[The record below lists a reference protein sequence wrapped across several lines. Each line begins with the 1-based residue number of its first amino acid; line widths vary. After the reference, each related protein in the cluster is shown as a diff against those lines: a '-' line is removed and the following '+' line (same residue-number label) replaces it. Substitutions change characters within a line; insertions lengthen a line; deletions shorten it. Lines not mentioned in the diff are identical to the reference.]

1 MLEFILKI
9 QARDSKGLVSAIS
22 TTIANK
28 GYNIVKND
36 EFVDP
41 LKQRFFMR
49 LKIQKEIKPLNT
61 EIKEQEER
69 SLKTALFKAL
79 ENFSELLIGVI
90 LTHKKNIILL
100 ATKESHCLGDLL
112 LRVYGG
118 ELNAQ
123 ILGVISNHEI
133 LRPLVE
139 KFDIPYFYAPCVDQI
154 LHEKEVLEIIK
165 NLELKHKVST
175 DLLVL
180 AKYMRILSHDFTK
193 RYENQILNIH
203 HSFLPAFIGANPY
216 QQAFERGV
224 KVIGATAHFVNES
237 LDAGPIIIQDTLPI
251 NHNYSVEKMRLAGKD
266 IEKLVLAR
274 ALKLVL
280 EDRVFVHENKT
291 VVFWMPLDFSNL
303 NEESLKYQ
311 IKAEFF
317 KDKKFLYSGGKIDF
331 ILSYK
336 HRSNAI
342 LPILWGEAKRGNFDD
357 LDKAFTQ
364 LLLTIGQHR
373 LYTHHTPP
381 YLCAFD
387 AFRMEFIAFDDAITS
402 FFYQSGINF
411 SITPS
416 NHNTEG
422 FKHALNAFKAMCKS
436 HKFVFNFKTQSQ
448 ECKEFIKNN
457 LNSSHLLNKIPIDK
471 NNFFTIYQKWFEAVK
486 PTIDIDWEVAKTKGI
501 LDADYYLADLLS
513 DGDKTIIEKLQT
525 ILSSSY
531 YKLKRGVNELGKIDF
546 MEVGF
551 TDGQQAHQEFWNIY
565 KRPPKVEFQAFI
577 LERRDLLVPSDV
589 RERKGAFFTPRI
601 WVEKSQEYLAKALG
615 QDYQEDYIIWDCAG
629 GTGNLLNG
637 LTNKANCFLSTLDS
651 NDVAIVKE
659 LAATNK
665 LNLLENHVFQFDFLN
680 DDFNKAPKS
689 LQEILNDKEKRKK
702 LIIYINPPYAEA
714 TSAKTPSG
722 TGKNK
727 DLVARGNLIC
737 EKYKDE
743 LNKANNELFAQ
754 FFMRIYKE
762 LDGCIMASF
771 STLKYLNSSNFKKF
785 REVFK
790 AEFKGGFMVPA
801 DTFDNVKG
809 QFPIGFLVW
818 DTATP
823 PPLKPTN
830 ALNLEVFDSFGEFLG
845 YKTFKPIVD
854 KVKNIN
860 QYLKRYNI
868 NNSNILGFIDC
879 AGVDFQN
886 NNFVNLA
893 NNKNPK
899 RNITFFGLT
908 PTNLLIGAIYFSI
921 RHCIKATW
929 QNDRDQFYAPYDDA
943 FQDDS
948 EFKNNCLTFM
958 LFHAQNRITTTQ
970 GTNHFIPFSETE
982 VKAEGRYSS
991 HALLDFLKGKIK
1003 EEGDSL
1009 FLNAKK
1015 ENKPLEFSQSASKV
1029 FDAGREIYRYY
1040 HTQASTN
1047 RLYNANASLYD
1058 IKEFFQ
1064 GRNAQGKLNLP
1075 AKAKDEYYKQL
1086 YANLQDALKDLAKEI
1101 QPKVY
1106 EYGFLRE

>member
-1 MLEFILKI
+1 
-9 QARDSKGLVSAIS
+9 
-22 TTIANK
+22 
-28 GYNIVKND
+28 
-36 EFVDP
+36 
-41 LKQRFFMR
+41 
-49 LKIQKEIKPLNT
+49 
-61 EIKEQEER
+61 
-69 SLKTALFKAL
+69 
-79 ENFSELLIGVI
+79 
-90 LTHKKNIILL
+90 
-100 ATKESHCLGDLL
+100 
-112 LRVYGG
+112 
-118 ELNAQ
+118 
-123 ILGVISNHEI
+123 
-133 LRPLVE
+133 
-139 KFDIPYFYAPCVDQI
+139 
-154 LHEKEVLEIIK
+154 
-165 NLELKHKVST
+165 
-175 DLLVL
+175 
-180 AKYMRILSHDFTK
+180 
-193 RYENQILNIH
+193 
-203 HSFLPAFIGANPY
+203 
-216 QQAFERGV
+216 
-224 KVIGATAHFVNES
+224 
-237 LDAGPIIIQDTLPI
+237 
-251 NHNYSVEKMRLAGKD
+251 
-266 IEKLVLAR
+266 
-274 ALKLVL
+274 
-280 EDRVFVHENKT
+280 
-291 VVFWMPLDFSNL
+291 MPLDFSNL
-303 NEESLKYQ
+303 KEEPLKSQ
-311 IKAEFF
+311 IKDEFF
-317 KDKKFLYSGGKIDF
+317 KDKKFLYSGDKIDF
-331 ILSYK
+331 MLSYK
-336 HRSNAI
+336 HPNAT
-342 LPILWGEAKRGNFDD
+342 LPILWGEAKRGDFDD

-364 LLLTIGQHR
+364 LLLTIGKHK

-381 YLCAFD
+381 YLCTFN
-387 AFRMEFIAFDDAITS
+387 AFRMEFIAFNDTITN
-402 FFYQSGINF
+402 FFYESGINF

-422 FKHALNAFKAMCKS
+422 FKHALNAFKAKCKS
-436 HKFVFNFKTQSQ
+436 HKFVFDFKTQSQ
-448 ECKEFIKNN
+448 ECKEFIENN
-457 LNSSHLLNKIPIDK
+457 LNSSHLLNKIQIDK

-486 PTIDIDWEVAKTKGI
+486 PTIDIDWEMAKTKGI

-551 TDGQQAHQEFWNIY
+551 TDGQQAHQEFWRIY

-659 LAATNK
+659 LAAANK

-714 TSAKTPSG
+714 GNKAKMSG
-722 TGKNK
+722 TGEHKAK
-727 DLVARGNLIC
+727 VARNNKTH
-737 EKYKDE
+737 ETYKDF
-743 LNKANNELFAQ
+743 LGSGANELFAQ
-754 FFMRIYKE
+754 FFMRIYRE
-762 LDGCIMASF
+762 LNGCIMASF

-790 AEFKGGFMVPA
+790 AKFLEGFMVPA
-801 DTFDNVKG
+801 DSFDNVKG

-823 PPLKPTN
+823 PPSLKPTN
-830 ALNLEVFDSFGEFLG
+830 AINLEVFDSLGEFLG
-845 YKTFKPIVD
+845 CKNIVNEN
-854 KVKNIN
+854 VKNIHMW
-860 QYLKRYNI
+860 LKQKEKIENMEILGYIDTPTPDFQGSPSVAII
-868 NNSNILGFIDC
+868 NNKNSSKRHSVYFAIASSNIL
-879 AGVDFQN
+879 
-886 NNFVNLA
+886 
-893 NNKNPK
+893 
-899 RNITFFGLT
+899 FGSVF
-908 PTNLLIGAIYFSI
+908 FSI

-948 EFKNNCLTFM
+948 EFKNNCLIFM

-982 VKAEGRYSS
+982 VNAKERYSS
-991 HALLDFLKGKIK
+991 HALLDFLKGGIK
-1003 EEGDSL
+1003 EESDSL

-1015 ENKPLEFSQSASKV
+1015 ENKPLKFSPSASKV
-1029 FDAGREIYRYY
+1029 LDTGKEIYRYY
-1040 HTQASTN
+1040 HTQDSTN

>member
-1 MLEFILKI
+1 ML
-9 QARDSKGLVSAIS
+9 
-22 TTIANK
+22 
-28 GYNIVKND
+28 
-36 EFVDP
+36 
-41 LKQRFFMR
+41 
-49 LKIQKEIKPLNT
+49 
-61 EIKEQEER
+61 
-69 SLKTALFKAL
+69 
-79 ENFSELLIGVI
+79 
-90 LTHKKNIILL
+90 
-100 ATKESHCLGDLL
+100 
-112 LRVYGG
+112 
-118 ELNAQ
+118 
-123 ILGVISNHEI
+123 
-133 LRPLVE
+133 
-139 KFDIPYFYAPCVDQI
+139 
-154 LHEKEVLEIIK
+154 
-165 NLELKHKVST
+165 
-175 DLLVL
+175 
-180 AKYMRILSHDFTK
+180 
-193 RYENQILNIH
+193 
-203 HSFLPAFIGANPY
+203 
-216 QQAFERGV
+216 
-224 KVIGATAHFVNES
+224 
-237 LDAGPIIIQDTLPI
+237 
-251 NHNYSVEKMRLAGKD
+251 
-266 IEKLVLAR
+266 
-274 ALKLVL
+274 
-280 EDRVFVHENKT
+280 
-291 VVFWMPLDFSNL
+291 LDFSNL
-303 NEESLKYQ
+303 NEETLKIQ

-331 ILSYK
+331 MLSYK
-336 HRSNAI
+336 HPNTI
-342 LPILWGEAKRGNFDD
+342 LPILWGEAKSGNSDD

-364 LLLTIGQHR
+364 LLLTIGKHR
-373 LYTHHTPP
+373 FYTHHTPP

-422 FKHALNAFKAMCKS
+422 FKHALDKFKAMCKS
-436 HKFVFNFKTQSQ
+436 HKFVFDFKTQSQ
-448 ECKEFIKNN
+448 ECKEFIENN
-457 LNSSHLLNKIPIDK
+457 LNSSHLLNKIQIDK

-546 MEVGF
+546 MEIGF
-551 TDGQQAHQEFWNIY
+551 TDGQQAHKEFWNVY
-565 KRPPKVEFQAFI
+565 ERPPKVEFQAFI

-589 RERKGAFFTPRI
+589 RERKGAFFTPKI
-601 WVEKSQEYLAKALG
+601 WVEKSREYLAKALG

-659 LAATNK
+659 LAAANK

-680 DDFNKAPKS
+680 DDFKKAPKS
-689 LQEILNDKEKRKK
+689 LQEILKDKEKLKK

-714 TSAKTPSG
+714 GNKAKMSG
-722 TGKNK
+722 TGEHKAK
-727 DLVARGNLIC
+727 VARNNKTH
-737 EKYKDE
+737 ETYKDF
-743 LNKANNELFAQ
+743 LGSGANELFAQ

-762 LDGCIMASF
+762 LNGCIMASF

-790 AEFKGGFMVPA
+790 AKFLEGFMVPA
-801 DTFDNVKG
+801 DSFDNVKG

-823 PPLKPTN
+823 PLKPTN
-830 ALNLEVFDSFGEFLG
+830 ALNLEVFDSLGEFLG
-845 YKTFKPIVD
+845 YKNIHSCNKVLFLADYLQKFQPKKRDTIFGYLDPGRNSFQHQNLVHISVIDKSQQSHVKYFPI
-854 KVKNIN
+854 IATT
-860 QYLKRYNI
+860 
-868 NNSNILGFIDC
+868 ILLVSVF
-879 AGVDFQN
+879 
-886 NNFVNLA
+886 
-893 NNKNPK
+893 
-899 RNITFFGLT
+899 
-908 PTNLLIGAIYFSI
+908 FSI

-970 GTNHFIPFSETE
+970 GTNHFIPFGETE
-982 VKAEGRYSS
+982 VNAKERYSS
-991 HALLDFLKGKIK
+991 HALLDFLKGGTK
-1003 EEGDSL
+1003 EKGDSL

-1015 ENKPLEFSQSASKV
+1015 ENKPLEFSPCASRV
-1029 FDAGREIYRYY
+1029 FDAGRKIYRHY

-1047 RLYNANASLYD
+1047 RHYNANASLYD

>member
-79 ENFSELLIGVI
+79 ENFSELLIEVI

-139 KFDIPYFYAPCVDQI
+139 KFDIPYFYAPCDNQV
-154 LHEKEVLEIIK
+154 LHEKEVLAIIK
-165 NLELKHKVST
+165 NLELKHKVSS

-291 VVFWMPLDFSNL
+291 VVFWMLLDFSNL
-303 NEESLKYQ
+303 NEEPLKSQ

-317 KDKKFLYSGGKIDF
+317 KDKKFLYSGDKIDF
-331 ILSYK
+331 MLSYK
-336 HRSNAI
+336 HPNAI

-364 LLLTIGQHR
+364 LLLTIGKHR

-402 FFYQSGINF
+402 FFYESGIDF

-422 FKHALNAFKAMCKS
+422 FKHALDKFKAMCKS
-436 HKFVFNFKTQSQ
+436 HKFVFDFKTQSQ
-448 ECKEFIKNN
+448 ECKEFIENN
-457 LNSSHLLNKIPIDK
+457 LNSSHLLNKIQIDK
-471 NNFFTIYQKWFEAVK
+471 NNFFTIYQKWLEAVK

-501 LDADYYLADLLS
+501 LDADHYLADLLS

-546 MEVGF
+546 MEIGF
-551 TDGQQAHQEFWNIY
+551 TDGQQAHQEFWRIY
-565 KRPPKVEFQAFI
+565 ERPPKVEFQAFI

-659 LAATNK
+659 LAAANK

-680 DDFNKAPKS
+680 DDFFGEKVPKS
-689 LQEILNDKEKRKK
+689 LQEILKDKEKLKK

-714 TSAKTPSG
+714 GNKAKMSG
-722 TGKNK
+722 TGEHKAK
-727 DLVARGNLIC
+727 VARNNKTH
-737 EKYKDE
+737 ETYKDF
-743 LNKANNELFAQ
+743 LGSGSNELFAQ

-762 LDGCIMASF
+762 LNGCIMASF
-771 STLKYLNSSNFKKF
+771 SKLKYLNSSNFKKF

-790 AEFKGGFMVPA
+790 AKFLEGFMVPA
-801 DTFDNVKG
+801 DSFDNVKG

-823 PPLKPTN
+823 PPPLKPTN
-830 ALNLEVFDSFGEFLG
+830 AINLEVFDSLGEFLG
-845 YKTFKPIVD
+845 YKNIHSCNKVLFLADYLQKFQPKKRDTIFGYLDPGRNSFQHQNLVHISVIDKSQQSHVKYFPI
-854 KVKNIN
+854 IATT
-860 QYLKRYNI
+860 
-868 NNSNILGFIDC
+868 ILLVSVF
-879 AGVDFQN
+879 
-886 NNFVNLA
+886 
-893 NNKNPK
+893 
-899 RNITFFGLT
+899 
-908 PTNLLIGAIYFSI
+908 FSI

-948 EFKNNCLTFM
+948 EFKNNCLIFM
-958 LFHAQNRITTTQ
+958 LFHTQNRITTTQ

-982 VKAEGRYSS
+982 VNAKERYSS

-1015 ENKPLEFSQSASKV
+1015 K
-1029 FDAGREIYRYY
+1029 
-1040 HTQASTN
+1040 QAS
-1047 RLYNANASLYD
+1047 R
-1058 IKEFFQ
+1058 
-1064 GRNAQGKLNLP
+1064 
-1075 AKAKDEYYKQL
+1075 
-1086 YANLQDALKDLAKEI
+1086 I
-1101 QPKVY
+1101 QPVRFKGVWCWQRDLSLLPHTS
-1106 EYGFLRE
+1106 FHKPPL

>member
-1 MLEFILKI
+1 ML
-9 QARDSKGLVSAIS
+9 
-22 TTIANK
+22 
-28 GYNIVKND
+28 
-36 EFVDP
+36 
-41 LKQRFFMR
+41 
-49 LKIQKEIKPLNT
+49 
-61 EIKEQEER
+61 
-69 SLKTALFKAL
+69 
-79 ENFSELLIGVI
+79 
-90 LTHKKNIILL
+90 
-100 ATKESHCLGDLL
+100 
-112 LRVYGG
+112 
-118 ELNAQ
+118 
-123 ILGVISNHEI
+123 
-133 LRPLVE
+133 
-139 KFDIPYFYAPCVDQI
+139 
-154 LHEKEVLEIIK
+154 
-165 NLELKHKVST
+165 
-175 DLLVL
+175 
-180 AKYMRILSHDFTK
+180 
-193 RYENQILNIH
+193 
-203 HSFLPAFIGANPY
+203 
-216 QQAFERGV
+216 
-224 KVIGATAHFVNES
+224 
-237 LDAGPIIIQDTLPI
+237 LDC
-251 NHNYSVEKMRLAGKD
+251 S
-266 IEKLVLAR
+266 
-274 ALKLVL
+274 
-280 EDRVFVHENKT
+280 
-291 VVFWMPLDFSNL
+291 SL
-303 NEESLKYQ
+303 NEEPLKSQ

-317 KDKKFLYSGGKIDF
+317 KDKKFLYSGDKIDF
-331 ILSYK
+331 MLSYK
-336 HRSNAI
+336 HPNAT

-364 LLLTIGQHR
+364 LLLTIGKHR
-373 LYTHHTPP
+373 LYNHHTPP

-387 AFRMEFIAFDDAITS
+387 AFRMEFIAFDDAITN
-402 FFYQSGINF
+402 FFYKSDIDF

-422 FKHALNAFKAMCKS
+422 FKHALGVFKAKCKS
-436 HKFVFNFKTQSQ
+436 HKFVFDFKTQSQ
-448 ECKEFIKNN
+448 EYKEFIENN
-457 LNSSHLLNKIPIDK
+457 LNSSHLLNKIQIDK

-486 PTIDIDWEVAKTKGI
+486 PTIDIDWEMAKTKGI

-546 MEVGF
+546 MEIGF
-551 TDGQQAHQEFWNIY
+551 TDGQQAHKEFWNIY
-565 KRPPKVEFQAFI
+565 ERPPKVEFQAFI

-589 RERKGAFFTPRI
+589 RERKGAFFTPKI
-601 WVEKSQEYLAKALG
+601 WVEKSQEYLAKILG

-689 LQEILNDKEKRKK
+689 LQEILKDKEKRKK
-702 LIIYINPPYAEA
+702 LIIYINPPYAEVGNK
-714 TSAKTPSG
+714 AKMSG
-722 TGKNK
+722 TGKHK

-737 EKYKDE
+737 KKYKDE

-762 LDGCIMASF
+762 LNGCIMASF

-790 AEFKGGFMVPA
+790 AKFLEGFMVPA
-801 DTFDNVKG
+801 DSFDNVKG

-823 PPLKPTN
+823 PLKPTN
-830 ALNLEVFDSFGEFLG
+830 AINLEVFDSLGEFLG
-845 YKTFKPIVD
+845 YKNIHSCNKVLFLADYLQKFQPKKRDTIFGYLDPGRNSFQHQNLVHISVIDKSQQSHVKYFPI
-854 KVKNIN
+854 IATT
-860 QYLKRYNI
+860 
-868 NNSNILGFIDC
+868 ILLVSVF
-879 AGVDFQN
+879 
-886 NNFVNLA
+886 
-893 NNKNPK
+893 
-899 RNITFFGLT
+899 
-908 PTNLLIGAIYFSI
+908 FSI

-948 EFKNNCLTFM
+948 EFKNNCLIFM
-958 LFHAQNRITTTQ
+958 LFHTQNRITSTQ

-982 VKAEGRYSS
+982 VNTKERYSS

-1015 ENKPLEFSQSASKV
+1015 ENKPLEFSQSALKV
-1029 FDAGREIYRYY
+1029 FDAGKEIYRYY
-1040 HTQASTN
+1040 HTQDSTN
-1047 RLYNANASLYD
+1047 RHYNANASLYD

-1075 AKAKDEYYKQL
+1075 AKAKDEHYKQL

>member
-1 MLEFILKI
+1 ML
-9 QARDSKGLVSAIS
+9 
-22 TTIANK
+22 
-28 GYNIVKND
+28 
-36 EFVDP
+36 
-41 LKQRFFMR
+41 
-49 LKIQKEIKPLNT
+49 
-61 EIKEQEER
+61 
-69 SLKTALFKAL
+69 
-79 ENFSELLIGVI
+79 
-90 LTHKKNIILL
+90 
-100 ATKESHCLGDLL
+100 
-112 LRVYGG
+112 
-118 ELNAQ
+118 
-123 ILGVISNHEI
+123 
-133 LRPLVE
+133 
-139 KFDIPYFYAPCVDQI
+139 
-154 LHEKEVLEIIK
+154 
-165 NLELKHKVST
+165 
-175 DLLVL
+175 
-180 AKYMRILSHDFTK
+180 
-193 RYENQILNIH
+193 
-203 HSFLPAFIGANPY
+203 
-216 QQAFERGV
+216 
-224 KVIGATAHFVNES
+224 
-237 LDAGPIIIQDTLPI
+237 
-251 NHNYSVEKMRLAGKD
+251 
-266 IEKLVLAR
+266 
-274 ALKLVL
+274 
-280 EDRVFVHENKT
+280 
-291 VVFWMPLDFSNL
+291 LDFSNL
-303 NEESLKYQ
+303 NEESLKSQ

-317 KDKKFLYSGGKIDF
+317 KDKKFLYSGDKIDF
-331 ILSYK
+331 MLSYK

-342 LPILWGEAKRGNFDD
+342 LPILWGEAKKGNFDD

-364 LLLTIGQHR
+364 LLLTIGKHKFH
-373 LYTHHTPP
+373 THHTPP
-381 YLCAFD
+381 YLCAFN
-387 AFRMEFIAFDDAITS
+387 AFRMEFIAFDDTITN
-402 FFYQSGINF
+402 FFYESGINF

-422 FKHALNAFKAMCKS
+422 FKHALNAFKAKCKS
-436 HKFVFNFKTQSQ
+436 HKFVFDFKTQSQ
-448 ECKEFIKNN
+448 ECKEFIENN
-457 LNSSHLLNKIPIDK
+457 LNSSHLLNKIQIDK
-471 NNFFTIYQKWFEAVK
+471 NNFFTIYQKWFEAVR
-486 PTIDIDWEVAKTKGI
+486 PTIDIDWEMAKTKGI

-531 YKLKRGVNELGKIDF
+531 YKLRRGVNELGKIDF

-565 KRPPKVEFQAFI
+565 ERPPKVEFQAFI

-589 RERKGAFFTPRI
+589 RERKGAFFTPKI

-615 QDYQEDYIIWDCAG
+615 QDYQENYIIWDCAG

-659 LAATNK
+659 LVAANK

-680 DDFNKAPKS
+680 DDFKKAPKS
-689 LQEILNDKEKRKK
+689 LQEILKDKEKRKK

-714 TSAKTPSG
+714 GNKAKMSG
-722 TGKNK
+722 TGKHK

-737 EKYKDE
+737 KKYKDE

-754 FFMRIYKE
+754 FFMRIYME
-762 LDGCIMASF
+762 LNGCIMASF

-790 AEFKGGFMVPA
+790 AKFLEGFMVPA
-801 DTFDNVKG
+801 DSFDNVKG

-823 PPLKPTN
+823 PLKPTN
-830 ALNLEVFDSFGEFLG
+830 ALNLEVFDSRGEFLG
-845 YKTFKPIVD
+845 YKNIVNEN
-854 KVKNIN
+854 VKNIHMW
-860 QYLKRYNI
+860 LKQKEKIENMEILGYIDTPTPDFQGSPSVAII
-868 NNSNILGFIDC
+868 NNKNSSKRHSVYFAITSSNIL
-879 AGVDFQN
+879 
-886 NNFVNLA
+886 
-893 NNKNPK
+893 
-899 RNITFFGLT
+899 FGS
-908 PTNLLIGAIYFSI
+908 IFFSI

-929 QNDRDQFYAPYDDA
+929 QNDRDQFCAPYDDA

-948 EFKNNCLTFM
+948 EFKNNCLIFM

-970 GTNHFIPFSETE
+970 GANHFIPFSETE
-982 VKAEGRYSS
+982 VNAKERYSS

-1015 ENKPLEFSQSASKV
+1015 ENKPLEFSLCASKV
-1029 FDAGREIYRYY
+1029 FDAGREIYRHY

-1047 RLYNANASLYD
+1047 RHYNANASLYD

-1075 AKAKDEYYKQL
+1075 AKAKDEHYKQL

>member
-1 MLEFILKI
+1 ML
-9 QARDSKGLVSAIS
+9 
-22 TTIANK
+22 
-28 GYNIVKND
+28 
-36 EFVDP
+36 
-41 LKQRFFMR
+41 
-49 LKIQKEIKPLNT
+49 
-61 EIKEQEER
+61 
-69 SLKTALFKAL
+69 
-79 ENFSELLIGVI
+79 
-90 LTHKKNIILL
+90 
-100 ATKESHCLGDLL
+100 
-112 LRVYGG
+112 
-118 ELNAQ
+118 
-123 ILGVISNHEI
+123 
-133 LRPLVE
+133 
-139 KFDIPYFYAPCVDQI
+139 
-154 LHEKEVLEIIK
+154 
-165 NLELKHKVST
+165 
-175 DLLVL
+175 
-180 AKYMRILSHDFTK
+180 
-193 RYENQILNIH
+193 
-203 HSFLPAFIGANPY
+203 
-216 QQAFERGV
+216 
-224 KVIGATAHFVNES
+224 
-237 LDAGPIIIQDTLPI
+237 LDC
-251 NHNYSVEKMRLAGKD
+251 
-266 IEKLVLAR
+266 
-274 ALKLVL
+274 
-280 EDRVFVHENKT
+280 
-291 VVFWMPLDFSNL
+291 SNL
-303 NEESLKYQ
+303 NEETLKIQ

-331 ILSYK
+331 KLSYK
-336 HRSNAI
+336 HPNAI

-364 LLLTIGQHR
+364 LLLTIGKHR
-373 LYTHHTPP
+373 FYTHHTPP

-387 AFRMEFIAFDDAITS
+387 AFRMEFIAFDDTITS
-402 FFYQSGINF
+402 FFYESGINF

-422 FKHALNAFKAMCKS
+422 FKHALNAFKAKCKS
-436 HKFVFNFKTQSQ
+436 HKFVFDFKTQSQ
-448 ECKEFIKNN
+448 ECKEFIENN
-457 LNSSHLLNKIPIDK
+457 LNSSHSLNKIQIDK

-565 KRPPKVEFQAFI
+565 ERPPKVEFQAFI

-629 GTGNLLNG
+629 GTGNLLQG
-637 LTNKANCFLSTLDS
+637 LLNKANLYLSTLDH
-651 NDVAIVKE
+651 NDVAIVKD
-659 LAATNK
+659 LASKNHLK
-665 LNLLENHVFQFDFLN
+665 LLENHVFQFDFLN
-680 DDFNKAPKS
+680 DDFFSDKLPKS
-689 LQEILNDKEKRKK
+689 LQEILKDEEKRKK

-714 TSAKTPSG
+714 GNKAKMSG
-722 TGKNK
+722 TGEHKAK
-727 DLVARGNLIC
+727 VARNNKTY
-737 EKYKDE
+737 EAYKDF
-743 LNKANNELFAQ
+743 LGSGANELFAQ

-762 LDGCIMASF
+762 LSGCIMASF
-771 STLKYLNSSNFKKF
+771 SKLKYLNSSNFKKF

-790 AEFKGGFMVPA
+790 AKFLEGFMVPA
-801 DTFDNVKG
+801 DSFDNVKG

-823 PPLKPTN
+823 PPPLKPTN
-830 ALNLEVFDSFGEFLG
+830 AINLEVFDSLGEFLG
-845 YKTFKPIVD
+845 CKNIVNEN
-854 KVKNIN
+854 VKNIHMW
-860 QYLKRYNI
+860 LKQKEKIENMEILGYIDTPTPDFQGSPSVAII
-868 NNSNILGFIDC
+868 NNKNSSKRHSVYFAIASSNILFG
-879 AGVDFQN
+879 GVF
-886 NNFVNLA
+886 
-893 NNKNPK
+893 
-899 RNITFFGLT
+899 
-908 PTNLLIGAIYFSI
+908 FSI

-958 LFHAQNRITTTQ
+958 LFHTQNRITTTQ

-982 VKAEGRYSS
+982 VNAKERYSS

-1003 EEGDSL
+1003 EGGDSL

-1015 ENKPLEFSQSASKV
+1015 ENKPLEFSQSASRV

-1040 HTQASTN
+1040 HTQDSTN
-1047 RLYNANASLYD
+1047 RPYNANVSLYD

-1075 AKAKDEYYKQL
+1075 AKAKDGYYKQL

>member
-1 MLEFILKI
+1 
-9 QARDSKGLVSAIS
+9 
-22 TTIANK
+22 
-28 GYNIVKND
+28 
-36 EFVDP
+36 
-41 LKQRFFMR
+41 
-49 LKIQKEIKPLNT
+49 
-61 EIKEQEER
+61 
-69 SLKTALFKAL
+69 
-79 ENFSELLIGVI
+79 
-90 LTHKKNIILL
+90 
-100 ATKESHCLGDLL
+100 
-112 LRVYGG
+112 
-118 ELNAQ
+118 
-123 ILGVISNHEI
+123 
-133 LRPLVE
+133 
-139 KFDIPYFYAPCVDQI
+139 
-154 LHEKEVLEIIK
+154 
-165 NLELKHKVST
+165 
-175 DLLVL
+175 
-180 AKYMRILSHDFTK
+180 
-193 RYENQILNIH
+193 
-203 HSFLPAFIGANPY
+203 
-216 QQAFERGV
+216 
-224 KVIGATAHFVNES
+224 
-237 LDAGPIIIQDTLPI
+237 
-251 NHNYSVEKMRLAGKD
+251 
-266 IEKLVLAR
+266 
-274 ALKLVL
+274 
-280 EDRVFVHENKT
+280 
-291 VVFWMPLDFSNL
+291 MPLDFSSL
-303 NEESLKYQ
+303 NEEPLKSQ

-317 KDKKFLYSGGKIDF
+317 KDKKFLYSGNKIDF
-331 ILSYK
+331 MLSYK
-336 HRSNAI
+336 HPNAI

-364 LLLTIGQHR
+364 LLLTIGKHR
-373 LYTHHTPP
+373 LYNHYTPP

-387 AFRMEFIAFDDAITS
+387 AFRMEFIAFDDAITN
-402 FFYQSGINF
+402 FFYESGIDF

-422 FKHALNAFKAMCKS
+422 FKHALDMFKAKCKS

-448 ECKEFIKNN
+448 ECKEFIENN
-457 LNSSHLLNKIPIDK
+457 LNSSHLLNKIQIDK

-546 MEVGF
+546 MEIGF
-551 TDGQQAHQEFWNIY
+551 TDGQQAHKEFWNIY
-565 KRPPKVEFQAFI
+565 ERPPKVEFQAFI

-615 QDYQEDYIIWDCAG
+615 QDYQESYIIWDCAG

-659 LAATNK
+659 LAAANK

-680 DDFNKAPKS
+680 DDFKKAPKS

-714 TSAKTPSG
+714 GNKAKMSG
-722 TGKNK
+722 TGEHKAK
-727 DLVARGNLIC
+727 VARNNKTH
-737 EKYKDE
+737 ETYKDF
-743 LNKANNELFAQ
+743 LGSGANELFAQ

-762 LDGCIMASF
+762 LNGCIMASF
-771 STLKYLNSSNFKKF
+771 SKLKYLNSSNFKKF

-790 AEFKGGFMVPA
+790 AKFLEGFMVPA
-801 DTFDNVKG
+801 DSFDNVKG

-823 PPLKPTN
+823 PLKPTN
-830 ALNLEVFDSFGEFLG
+830 ALNLEVFDSLGEFLG
-845 YKTFKPIVD
+845 YKNIHSCNKVLFLADYLQKFQPKKRDTIFGYLDPGRNSFQHQNLVHISVINKSQQSHVKYFPI
-854 KVKNIN
+854 IATT
-860 QYLKRYNI
+860 
-868 NNSNILGFIDC
+868 ILLVSVF
-879 AGVDFQN
+879 
-886 NNFVNLA
+886 
-893 NNKNPK
+893 
-899 RNITFFGLT
+899 
-908 PTNLLIGAIYFSI
+908 FSI

-948 EFKNNCLTFM
+948 EFKNNCLIFM
-958 LFHAQNRITTTQ
+958 LFHTQNRITTTQ

-982 VKAEGRYSS
+982 VNAKERYSS
-991 HALLDFLKGKIK
+991 HALLDFLKGGIK

-1015 ENKPLEFSQSASKV
+1015 ENKPLEFSQSASRV
-1029 FDAGREIYRYY
+1029 LDAGKEIYHHYY
-1040 HTQASTN
+1040 KQASTD
-1047 RLYNANASLYD
+1047 RLYNTNASLYD

-1075 AKAKDEYYKQL
+1075 AKAKDGYYKQL

>member
-1 MLEFILKI
+1 ML
-9 QARDSKGLVSAIS
+9 
-22 TTIANK
+22 
-28 GYNIVKND
+28 
-36 EFVDP
+36 
-41 LKQRFFMR
+41 
-49 LKIQKEIKPLNT
+49 
-61 EIKEQEER
+61 
-69 SLKTALFKAL
+69 
-79 ENFSELLIGVI
+79 
-90 LTHKKNIILL
+90 
-100 ATKESHCLGDLL
+100 
-112 LRVYGG
+112 
-118 ELNAQ
+118 
-123 ILGVISNHEI
+123 
-133 LRPLVE
+133 
-139 KFDIPYFYAPCVDQI
+139 
-154 LHEKEVLEIIK
+154 
-165 NLELKHKVST
+165 
-175 DLLVL
+175 
-180 AKYMRILSHDFTK
+180 
-193 RYENQILNIH
+193 
-203 HSFLPAFIGANPY
+203 
-216 QQAFERGV
+216 
-224 KVIGATAHFVNES
+224 
-237 LDAGPIIIQDTLPI
+237 
-251 NHNYSVEKMRLAGKD
+251 
-266 IEKLVLAR
+266 
-274 ALKLVL
+274 
-280 EDRVFVHENKT
+280 
-291 VVFWMPLDFSNL
+291 LDFSSL
-303 NEESLKYQ
+303 NEETLKIQ

-317 KDKKFLYSGGKIDF
+317 KDKKFLYSEGKIDF
-331 ILSYK
+331 MLSYK
-336 HRSNAI
+336 HPNAI

-364 LLLTIGQHR
+364 LLLTIGKHR
-373 LYTHHTPP
+373 LYNHHTPP

-387 AFRMEFIAFDDAITS
+387 AFRMEFIAFDDTITS
-402 FFYQSGINF
+402 FFYESGINF

-422 FKHALNAFKAMCKS
+422 FKHALNAFKAKCKS
-436 HKFVFNFKTQSQ
+436 HKFVFDFKTQSQ
-448 ECKEFIKNN
+448 ECKEFIENN

-551 TDGQQAHQEFWNIY
+551 TDGQQAHKEFWNIY
-565 KRPPKVEFQAFI
+565 ERPPKLEFQAFI

-589 RERKGAFFTPRI
+589 RERKGAFFTPKI

-637 LTNKANCFLSTLDS
+637 LTNKTNCFLSTLDS

-659 LAATNK
+659 LAAANK

-680 DDFNKAPKS
+680 DDFESAPKS

-714 TSAKTPSG
+714 GNKAKMSG
-722 TGKNK
+722 TGEHKAKVARNNKTHETYK
-727 DLVARGNLIC
+727 DLLGSGS
-737 EKYKDE
+737 
-743 LNKANNELFAQ
+743 NELFAQ
-754 FFMRIYKE
+754 FFMRIYME
-762 LDGCIMASF
+762 LNGCIMASF

-790 AEFKGGFMVPA
+790 AKFLEGFMVPA
-801 DTFDNVKG
+801 DSFDNVKG

-823 PPLKPTN
+823 PPPLKPTN
-830 ALNLEVFDSFGEFLG
+830 ALNLEVFDSLGEFLG
-845 YKTFKPIVD
+845 YKNIVNEN
-854 KVKNIN
+854 VKNIHMW
-860 QYLKRYNI
+860 LKQKEKIENMEILGYIDTPTPDFQGSPSVAII
-868 NNSNILGFIDC
+868 NNKNSSKRHSVYFAIASSNIL
-879 AGVDFQN
+879 
-886 NNFVNLA
+886 
-893 NNKNPK
+893 
-899 RNITFFGLT
+899 FGSVF
-908 PTNLLIGAIYFSI
+908 FSI

-948 EFKNNCLTFM
+948 EFKNNCLIFM
-958 LFHAQNRITTTQ
+958 LFHTQNRITTTQ

-982 VKAEGRYSS
+982 VNAKERYSS
-991 HALLDFLKGKIK
+991 HALLDFLKGGIK
-1003 EEGDSL
+1003 EKGDSL

-1015 ENKPLEFSQSASKV
+1015 ENKPLEFSQSASRV
-1029 FDAGREIYRYY
+1029 FDVGREIYRYY
-1040 HTQASTN
+1040 HTQDFTN
-1047 RLYNANASLYD
+1047 PHYNANASLYD

-1075 AKAKDEYYKQL
+1075 AKAKDEHYKQL

>member
-1 MLEFILKI
+1 MLL
-9 QARDSKGLVSAIS
+9 DCSK
-22 TTIANK
+22 
-28 GYNIVKND
+28 
-36 EFVDP
+36 
-41 LKQRFFMR
+41 
-49 LKIQKEIKPLNT
+49 
-61 EIKEQEER
+61 
-69 SLKTALFKAL
+69 
-79 ENFSELLIGVI
+79 
-90 LTHKKNIILL
+90 
-100 ATKESHCLGDLL
+100 
-112 LRVYGG
+112 
-118 ELNAQ
+118 
-123 ILGVISNHEI
+123 
-133 LRPLVE
+133 
-139 KFDIPYFYAPCVDQI
+139 
-154 LHEKEVLEIIK
+154 
-165 NLELKHKVST
+165 
-175 DLLVL
+175 
-180 AKYMRILSHDFTK
+180 
-193 RYENQILNIH
+193 
-203 HSFLPAFIGANPY
+203 
-216 QQAFERGV
+216 
-224 KVIGATAHFVNES
+224 
-237 LDAGPIIIQDTLPI
+237 
-251 NHNYSVEKMRLAGKD
+251 
-266 IEKLVLAR
+266 
-274 ALKLVL
+274 
-280 EDRVFVHENKT
+280 
-291 VVFWMPLDFSNL
+291 L
-303 NEESLKYQ
+303 NEETLKIR

-317 KDKKFLYSGGKIDF
+317 KDKKFLYSGDKIDF
-331 ILSYK
+331 MLSYK
-336 HRSNAI
+336 HPNAT

-364 LLLTIGQHR
+364 LLLTIGKHR
-373 LYTHHTPP
+373 LYNHHTPP
-381 YLCAFD
+381 YLCAFN

-402 FFYQSGINF
+402 FFYESGIDF

-422 FKHALNAFKAMCKS
+422 FKHALDMFKAMCKS
-436 HKFVFNFKTQSQ
+436 HKFVFDFKTQSQ
-448 ECKEFIKNN
+448 ECKEFIENN
-457 LNSSHLLNKIPIDK
+457 LNSSHLLNKIQIDK

-546 MEVGF
+546 MEIGF

-565 KRPPKVEFQAFI
+565 ERPPKVEFQAFI

-589 RERKGAFFTPRI
+589 RERKGAFFTPKI

-659 LAATNK
+659 LAAANK

-680 DDFNKAPKS
+680 DDFYSEKVPKS
-689 LQEILNDKEKRKK
+689 LQEILKDKEKLKK

-714 TSAKTPSG
+714 GNKAKMSG
-722 TGKNK
+722 TGEHKAK
-727 DLVARGNLIC
+727 VARNNKTH
-737 EKYKDE
+737 ETYKDF
-743 LNKANNELFAQ
+743 LGSGANELFAQ

-762 LDGCIMASF
+762 LNGCIMASF
-771 STLKYLNSSNFKKF
+771 SKLKYLNSSNFKKF

-790 AEFKGGFMVPA
+790 AKFLEGFMVPA
-801 DTFDNVKG
+801 DSFDNVKG

-823 PPLKPTN
+823 PPPLKPTN
-830 ALNLEVFDSFGEFLG
+830 ALNLEVFDSLGEFLG
-845 YKTFKPIVD
+845 YKNIVNEN
-854 KVKNIN
+854 VKNIHMW
-860 QYLKRYNI
+860 LKQKEKIENMEILGYIDTPTPDFQGSPSVAII
-868 NNSNILGFIDC
+868 NNKNSSKRHSVYFAIASSNIL
-879 AGVDFQN
+879 
-886 NNFVNLA
+886 
-893 NNKNPK
+893 
-899 RNITFFGLT
+899 FGSVF
-908 PTNLLIGAIYFSI
+908 FSI

-948 EFKNNCLTFM
+948 EFKNNCLIFM

-982 VKAEGRYSS
+982 VKAEERYSS

-1015 ENKPLEFSQSASKV
+1015 ENKPLEFSQSALNV
-1029 FDAGREIYRYY
+1029 FNAGKEIYRYY
-1040 HTQASTN
+1040 HTQNSTN
-1047 RLYNANASLYD
+1047 PHYNANASLYD

-1075 AKAKDEYYKQL
+1075 AKAKDEFYKQL

>member
-1 MLEFILKI
+1 ML
-9 QARDSKGLVSAIS
+9 
-22 TTIANK
+22 
-28 GYNIVKND
+28 
-36 EFVDP
+36 
-41 LKQRFFMR
+41 
-49 LKIQKEIKPLNT
+49 
-61 EIKEQEER
+61 
-69 SLKTALFKAL
+69 
-79 ENFSELLIGVI
+79 
-90 LTHKKNIILL
+90 
-100 ATKESHCLGDLL
+100 
-112 LRVYGG
+112 
-118 ELNAQ
+118 
-123 ILGVISNHEI
+123 
-133 LRPLVE
+133 
-139 KFDIPYFYAPCVDQI
+139 
-154 LHEKEVLEIIK
+154 
-165 NLELKHKVST
+165 
-175 DLLVL
+175 
-180 AKYMRILSHDFTK
+180 
-193 RYENQILNIH
+193 
-203 HSFLPAFIGANPY
+203 
-216 QQAFERGV
+216 
-224 KVIGATAHFVNES
+224 
-237 LDAGPIIIQDTLPI
+237 
-251 NHNYSVEKMRLAGKD
+251 
-266 IEKLVLAR
+266 
-274 ALKLVL
+274 
-280 EDRVFVHENKT
+280 
-291 VVFWMPLDFSNL
+291 LDFSNL
-303 NEESLKYQ
+303 NEEPLKSQ

-317 KDKKFLYSGGKIDF
+317 KDKKFLYSGDKIDF
-331 ILSYK
+331 MLSYK
-336 HRSNAI
+336 HPNAI

-364 LLLTIGQHR
+364 LLLTIGKHR

-402 FFYQSGINF
+402 FFYESGINF

-422 FKHALNAFKAMCKS
+422 FKHALDMFKAMCKS
-436 HKFVFNFKTQSQ
+436 HKFVFDFKTQSQ
-448 ECKEFIKNN
+448 ECKEFIENN

-565 KRPPKVEFQAFI
+565 ERPPKAEFQAFI

-615 QDYQEDYIIWDCAG
+615 QDYQDEYIIWDCAG

-659 LAATNK
+659 LAAANK

-680 DDFNKAPKS
+680 DDFKKAPKS

-714 TSAKTPSG
+714 GNKAKMSG
-722 TGKNK
+722 TGEHKAK
-727 DLVARGNLIC
+727 VARDNLIC
-737 EKYKDE
+737 EKYRNE
-743 LNKANNELFAQ
+743 LGKANNEVFAQ

-762 LDGCIMASF
+762 LNGVILASF
-771 STLKYLNSSNFKKF
+771 SKLKNLQGSNFKKF

-823 PPLKPTN
+823 PLKPTN
-830 ALNLEVFDSFGEFLG
+830 ALNLEVFDSLGEFLG
-845 YKTFKPIVD
+845 YKNIHSCN
-854 KVKNIN
+854 KVLFLAD
-860 QYLKRYNI
+860 YLQKFQPTKKDT
-868 NNSNILGFIDC
+868 ILGYLDPGRNSFQHQNLVHISVIDKSEQSH
-879 AGVDFQN
+879 VKYF
-886 NNFVNLA
+886 
-893 NNKNPK
+893 PI
-899 RNITFFGLT
+899 ITTTILLVSVFF
-908 PTNLLIGAIYFSI
+908 SV

-929 QNDRDQFYAPYDDA
+929 QNDRDQFYAPYNDA
-943 FQDDS
+943 WQDDN
-948 EFKNNCLTFM
+948 EFKNNALAFM
-958 LFHAQNRITTTQ
+958 LFHTQNRITTTQ

-982 VKAEGRYSS
+982 VNAKERYSS

-1015 ENKPLEFSQSASKV
+1015 ENKPLEFSLCASRV

-1040 HTQASTN
+1040 HTQDFTN
-1047 RLYNANASLYD
+1047 PHYNANASLYD

-1075 AKAKDEYYKQL
+1075 AKAKDEHYKQL